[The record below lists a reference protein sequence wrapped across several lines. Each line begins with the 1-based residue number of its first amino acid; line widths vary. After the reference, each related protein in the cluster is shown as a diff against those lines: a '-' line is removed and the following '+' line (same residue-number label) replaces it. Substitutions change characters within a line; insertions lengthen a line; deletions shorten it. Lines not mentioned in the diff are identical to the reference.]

1 MRNAAVLLLALAI
14 AHPLQAQEAKPAAF
28 PPQVF
33 HWADSVPI
41 PASTPWGQPIEAES
55 TREVRSWTTMP
66 EYTSAWVDYL
76 PDDATVPSP
85 SDHFGHAIG
94 QPGVLH
100 KVEEIYGYFEA
111 LAGASPRVRW
121 ELLGPTEEGRH
132 LAVAMVGSEANLAR
146 LDAVKAG
153 FHTLSDPRTASAAAA
168 DSAISTLPVVYAIT
182 GGLHSAETGPP
193 EMSMEL
199 AYRLAVSDDPMIRT
213 IRDSVVVF
221 ITPVAE
227 PDGRDRVVDWIRL
240 NYPTPDTTKAFRG
253 PPYWGKY
260 IFHDNNRDGLQLTA
274 RLTQE
279 LVDLFLDWRYPLGHD
294 LHESVPYLYTS
305 TGTGPYNAT
314 VDPVTIGEWQWFAN
328 YEVTSLTAL
337 GMPGVWTHGF
347 YDGWNPSYLLW
358 VTNTRNATGRF
369 YETFGNM
376 VPWTRE
382 RTLRSSATDVEWYR
396 PLPPRDTTLWSL
408 RNNTNYMETALLSAL
423 SLSAKN
429 RSQILRQYWT
439 KASNSLSRGRTE
451 KPYAYVVPADQP
463 HRANMRYML
472 DLLRRQGIEVS
483 RATAPDT
490 FAVGDTVVVRP
501 GDWVIRMDQPY
512 RNFILTLMDVQR
524 FPSDAPRPYDDVAW
538 TFPLMFD
545 VVTEPVDDSAI
556 QAMPMEAAA
565 ELTAPG
571 SVVGEGP
578 DWWLVKPTLSAYSL
592 PARLWLGR
600 TSVEAIEKPMTL
612 DGDEVPSGAWLVR
625 GRDAD
630 RARMVALA
638 ERFGAEVV
646 GVADT
651 LVAGT
656 PRHALDLPR
665 IMLLHSWRSTQQ
677 EGWIRYAFD
686 TFGIPYDYVGVD
698 RLSALKD
705 LKKRYDVV
713 VFPDQG
719 GDARSIFQGIDP
731 EDGPLPYQRSREYP
745 SLGYPDAT
753 DDMTGGIGY
762 EGLIAI
768 RDFVE
773 DGGAFVGLR
782 SAATLPVDMGLV
794 RGVSTTQPRGL
805 FVPGSLVKGEVKQG
819 ANPLGYGYGKGV
831 TLHHRF
837 GPYFSVDDDH
847 EKNVVVSYAPTRDLF
862 LSGLVQNPGEL
873 AEQPALITLPA
884 GKGYYVL
891 FGFNPIQR
899 FQNFVDFGFLWNA
912 ILNWN
917 DLGLGLEPRSKGAAP
932 VAAEMP

>member
-1 MRNAAVLLLALAI
+1 MRNAAVLALVVAF
-14 AHPLQAQEAKPAAF
+14 AHPLQAQEAPEPPQTFRWADTIAIPAA
-28 PPQVF
+28 
-33 HWADSVPI
+33 
-41 PASTPWGQPIEAES
+41 TPWGQPIEAEA

-76 PDDATVPSP
+76 PDAAAVPSP

-100 KVEEIYGYFEA
+100 KVDEIYGYFSA
-111 LAGASPRVRW
+111 LADASPRVRW
-121 ELLGPTEEGRH
+121 MLLGATEEGRR
-132 LAVAMVGSEANLAR
+132 LAVAMIGSEANLAR

-153 FHTLSDPRTASAAAA
+153 LRSLADPRGTSPAEA
-168 DSAISTLPVVYAIT
+168 DSLIATLPVVYAMT
-182 GGLHSAETGPP
+182 GGLHSTETGPP
-193 EMSMEL
+193 EMTMEL

-227 PDGRDRVVDWIRL
+227 PDGRDRVVDWIRV
-240 NYPTPDTTKAFRG
+240 NYPTADTTKAFRG

-260 IFHDNNRDGLQLTA
+260 IMHDNNRDGLQLSA

-347 YDGWNPSYLLW
+347 YDGWNPTYLLW

-408 RNNTNYMETALLSAL
+408 RNNTNYMETGLLAAL
-423 SLSAKN
+423 SLSARN

-439 KASNSLSRGRTE
+439 KASNSLNKGRTE
-451 KPYAYVVPADQP
+451 KPYAYVVPAAQP
-463 HRANMRYML
+463 HRANMTYML

-483 RATAPDT
+483 RAAAADT
-490 FAVGDTVVVRP
+490 FAATDTVVVHP
-501 GDWVIRMDQPY
+501 GDWVVRMDQPY
-512 RNFILTLMDVQR
+512 RNFILTLMQVQH
-524 FPSDAPRPYDDVAW
+524 FPADAPRPYDDVAW

-545 VVTEPVDDSAI
+545 VTVEAVDDPAI
-556 QAMPMEAAA
+556 QQMAMTSGDEVA
-565 ELTAPG
+565 APG
-571 SVVGEGP
+571 TVLGTRP
-578 DWWLVKPTLSAYSL
+578 DWWLVKPDLSAYSL
-592 PARLWLGR
+592 PARVWLGR
-600 TSVEAIEKPMTL
+600 TRVEVLEAPVAL
-612 DGDEVPSGAWLVR
+612 DSTEIPAGAWLVR
-625 GRDAD
+625 SRDAD
-630 RARMVALA
+630 AARMQELA
-638 ERFGAEVV
+638 RRFGADVLGAPDSV
-646 GVADT
+646 LAGVR
-651 LVAGT
+651 
-656 PRHALDLPR
+656 RHALDLPR

-677 EGWIRYAFD
+677 EGWVRYAFD
-686 TFGIPYDYVGVD
+686 TFGIPYAYVGVD
-698 RLSALKD
+698 RLRASKD
-705 LKKRYDVV
+705 LKKRYDVI

-719 GDARSIFQGIDP
+719 GDGRAIFAGIDP
-731 EDGPLPYQRSREYP
+731 KDGPLPYQSSSDHP

-753 DDMTGGIGY
+753 ADMTGGIGY
-762 EGLIAI
+762 EGLIAL
-768 RDFVE
+768 RDFVDE
-773 DGGAFVGLR
+773 GGTFIGLR
-782 SAATLPVDMGLV
+782 SAATLPIDMGLV
-794 RGVSTTQPRGL
+794 RGISTTSPPGL
-805 FVPGSLVKGEVKQG
+805 FVPGSLVQG
-819 ANPLGYGYGKGV
+819 RVEQPASPLTYGYGSDV

-837 GPYFSVDDDH
+837 GPYLVVDDDH
-847 EKNVVVSYAPTRDLF
+847 EKNVVVQYAPAKQLF

-873 AEQPALITLPA
+873 ADKPALITLPV
-884 GKGYYVL
+884 GKGNYVL

-917 DLGLGLEPRSKGAAP
+917 DLGLGLDPKPDTGAAA
-932 VAAEMP
+932 VADGH